1 MDIDFG
7 VKAAVRWFLGWI
19 AAAFLLVI
27 FPLVVPCMLG
37 FRKIRSAFTSSKTIR
52 GNVVIVTG
60 ASSGIGSFIALEYAR
75 YGARLVLVARRE
87 NKLREVA
94 EACLEAGAMDAA
106 VCPADLTKESD
117 CRRIVEFTV
126 SRFGRVNVLVNNAAM
141 AESGLFEDYETTGS
155 FRRTMDVDFLGAVL
169 TTKYALEHLA
179 RAKGQLVV
187 VASVA
192 AYCPYPRQAPYNA
205 AKAALV
211 QFFDTLRTE
220 PIGRLID
227 ITIVMPGF
235 VASEMTAHAEG
246 HIPWWWPMI
255 PSGDAAKAVVDAS
268 ISRKRHAI
276 VPSWY
281 SSWLPYRAFAPEL
294 MEWLPRATL
303 VGKPPSIMVNRALN
317 AILGEELTSK
327 LFRAIAALNF

>member
-155 FRRTMDVDFLGAVL
+155 FRRTM
-169 TTKYALEHLA
+169 
-179 RAKGQLVV
+179 
-187 VASVA
+187 
-192 AYCPYPRQAPYNA
+192 A

-227 ITIVMPGF
+227 ITI
-235 VASEMTAHAEG
+235 G